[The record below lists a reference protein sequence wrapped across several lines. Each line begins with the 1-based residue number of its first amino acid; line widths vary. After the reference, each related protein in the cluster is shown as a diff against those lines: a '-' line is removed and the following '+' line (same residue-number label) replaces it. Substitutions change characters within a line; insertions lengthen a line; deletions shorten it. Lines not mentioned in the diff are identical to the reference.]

1 MRRPLT
7 IALPLLLLLAGAG
20 PPQPAEAAGGAEV
33 LIEDFRDAKAFYE
46 TWNIKKW
53 DSVVQLSFV
62 NEGSGPFLRLI
73 CDNASWAFLRKLE
86 VDLEKT
92 PLLSWSWR
100 ADVLPSGGDGRHA
113 ATEDEAA
120 QMYVFF
126 PGAGA
131 FPRLNPCIVG
141 YTWETVPEP
150 GTRYVS
156 PKNDNT
162 RIVVLRNAKDG
173 LGVWKREERDVA
185 ADFRKAFGAPPP
197 KPDAICF
204 QIDSTDTATK
214 AESCFADIR
223 FRCR

>member
-1 MRRPLT
+1 MRALLA

-20 PPQPAEAAGGAEV
+20 ASEPIEAAGGAEV
-33 LIEDFRDAKAFYE
+33 LIEDFRDAKSFYE
-46 TWNIKKW
+46 KWKIKKW
-53 DSVVQLSFV
+53 DSVVQLSFLK
-62 NEGSGPFLRLI
+62 EGTEPFLRLI
-73 CDNASWAFLRKLE
+73 CDNASWAFLHKLE
-86 VDLEKT
+86 VDLEQT
-92 PLLSWSWR
+92 PLLTWSWR

-131 FPRLNPCIVG
+131 FPRLNPRIVG

-156 PKNDNT
+156 PKNENT
-162 RIVVLRNAKDG
+162 RVFVLRNAKDG
-173 LGVWKREERDVA
+173 LGVWRREERDVA
-185 ADFRKAFGAPPP
+185 ADFFKAFGAPPP

-223 FRCR
+223 CRSR